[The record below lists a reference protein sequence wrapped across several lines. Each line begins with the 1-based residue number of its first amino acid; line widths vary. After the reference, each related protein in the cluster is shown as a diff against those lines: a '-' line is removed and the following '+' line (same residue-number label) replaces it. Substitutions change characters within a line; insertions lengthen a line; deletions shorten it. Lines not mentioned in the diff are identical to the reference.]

1 MRPNKEQQ
9 AAIEY
14 LGGPLL
20 VLAGPG
26 TGKTQIISQRVA
38 HILNVTQT
46 NPSNI
51 LCLTFTDA
59 AATNMRDRLRTVIGN
74 SADELN
80 IMTYHSFGKTI
91 IGRYQNYATEIER
104 LSEKNISPVE
114 AENFFQQLLDELPI
128 TNPLRAN
135 KASEVSGLINKLK
148 NANLSIADLKIIQE
162 ANQKDIEN
170 LNQALAAT
178 TIGKASS
185 GNFESKCKE
194 RYFPILTVLG
204 QVSSSHD
211 QNILPNVP
219 YISSELYR
227 QMLDLYQSEITKDK
241 PSIAALKK
249 FTDKHFTLNASGVCY
264 YKQTNDIV
272 KFSTILDFCQKYQ
285 TYLTDSRLVDYA
297 DMILE
302 AIKHLETDPD
312 FRAMMAEQFQ
322 YIMLDEFQDSNPA
335 QVRLIQLITDY
346 DKPEIMAVGDDDQ
359 TIYEF
364 QGALSSNLVDFYQHY
379 QAKIIILKE
388 NYRSTSEI
396 LTLSR
401 KIADQIPDSF
411 IKS

>member
-135 KASEVSGLINKLK
+135 KANEVTRDVDNMAKTIVSEVRKNK
-148 NANLSIADLKIIQE
+148 
-162 ANQKDIEN
+162 
-170 LNQALAAT
+170 
-178 TIGKASS
+178 
-185 GNFESKCKE
+185 F
-194 RYFPILTVLG
+194 
-204 QVSSSHD
+204 
-211 QNILPNVP
+211 
-219 YISSELYR
+219 
-227 QMLDLYQSEITKDK
+227 
-241 PSIAALKK
+241 
-249 FTDKHFTLNASGVCY
+249 
-264 YKQTNDIV
+264 
-272 KFSTILDFCQKYQ
+272 
-285 TYLTDSRLVDYA
+285 
-297 DMILE
+297 
-302 AIKHLETDPD
+302 
-312 FRAMMAEQFQ
+312 
-322 YIMLDEFQDSNPA
+322 
-335 QVRLIQLITDY
+335 
-346 DKPEIMAVGDDDQ
+346 
-359 TIYEF
+359 
-364 QGALSSNLVDFYQHY
+364 
-379 QAKIIILKE
+379 
-388 NYRSTSEI
+388 
-396 LTLSR
+396 
-401 KIADQIPDSF
+401 
-411 IKS
+411 